1 MIQGHRK
8 KVIEGQRRTRKVS
21 PSYFLLDFGQL
32 GCTQTHYH
40 HILLCWVLRRVM
52 DCFALFSVLVLF
64 MFCVSALLCIYFFLK
79 VLLYGTKLTLI
90 NGLYGLCFL
99 LMGIVIPYYVSL
111 LIICKLKKFNSEY
124 KFLKSLLLY
133 QVGVI
138 GIKKIAT
145 GTTQFDN
152 MLDWNCPRYG

>member
-1 MIQGHRK
+1 VIQGHRK

-40 HILLCWVLRRVM
+40 HILLCWVLRHVM

-99 LMGIVIPYYVSL
+99 LMGIVIPYY
-111 LIICKLKKFNSEY
+111 
-124 KFLKSLLLY
+124 SLLLY

-145 GTTQFDN
+145 EQHNSITCLIGIVQDTGRSVFLFVGFVA
-152 MLDWNCPRYG
+152 MRYSGQCL